1 MSNRRNSNLLA
12 PATVIGALCLIPL
25 SGSFA
30 ATQGT
35 QGTTSTGTINITAS
49 VAARVDISNL
59 SDVTFADADLGPVI
73 NTGNQATKAQN
84 VCVWSNNSDKSYYI
98 TASGSGTSSAFTLAN
113 SINPVIPYEVY
124 WNATSGQVT
133 GTQQTAATKSA
144 KFTGTATAPVC
155 GGGTTASLI
164 IGIQGSDANS
174 MLANTSYTGT
184 LTLLL
189 APN

>member
-1 MSNRRNSNLLA
+1 MRDFQKAISALLMA
-12 PATVIGALCLIPL
+12 GAAAVLL
-25 SGSFA
+25 SSEAIA

-35 QGTTSTGTINITAS
+35 AGTTSTGTVTITAS
-49 VAARVDISNL
+49 VAARVDITGL
-59 SDVTFADADLGPVI
+59 SDVTFADADVGPII
-73 NTGNQATKAQN
+73 NTASQATKPQN

-98 TASGSGTSSAFTLAN
+98 TATGSGAANAFTLAN
-113 SINPVIPYEVY
+113 STNPVIPYEVY
-124 WNATSGQVT
+124 WNASSGQTSGTQLVT
-133 GTQQTAATKSA
+133 GVKSA
-144 KFTGTATAPVC
+144 KLIGSATAPTC

-164 IGIQGSDANS
+164 VGIQGSDANT